1 MLLDNSL
8 YNINLKN
15 RKIYNG
21 IKKIIIGTSKNLL
34 IVSSLT
40 SLESIIIN
48 NNEKSIL
55 FSWIYLVTIAL
66 KIYTVFSAYKDI
78 LFGIGEII
86 GFRLKK
92 ENTSIIKIKNI
103 WNKGKFLI
111 FGITLIIFLFMSKN
125 SMQILRGLIGLD
137 NIPVSNEV
145 SIYYLKSYA
154 ITLIIAILILLRL
167 VSRTFSKITWKI
179 LKIIEPVLICIIL
192 LVSIAYGINNSKFIQ
207 KTTYIKEVSNA
218 IFNTVELKV
227 FNKNDINGY
236 FIKDNGIYEIE
247 YPLKE
252 ASITK
257 ATEKINEV
265 YDKYLKNM
273 NVYYTIIPD
282 KNYYLQD
289 NNYLTIDYNK
299 MENIITSNLQN
310 MKYINLF
317 DTLNLN
323 DYYLTD
329 SHWKQENLEK
339 VVRKIATKMGFIDK
353 LKSNYSKNTL
363 GDFYGAYYND
373 LPNSNRPDEL
383 VYLTNDVIEQSKTYN
398 VENGETREVYDL
410 IKISE
415 SGNKYDL
422 FLSGAT
428 PLITIENPNAN
439 TNKEL
444 IIFRDS
450 FSSSLAPLF
459 IGAYSKITLIDIRY
473 LSSEYL
479 EKYIEFKDQDVL
491 FAYSTLLWNQG
502 NILR

>member
-1 MLLDNSL
+1 
-8 YNINLKN
+8 
-15 RKIYNG
+15 
-21 IKKIIIGTSKNLL
+21 
-34 IVSSLT
+34 
-40 SLESIIIN
+40 
-48 NNEKSIL
+48 
-55 FSWIYLVTIAL
+55 
-66 KIYTVFSAYKDI
+66 
-78 LFGIGEII
+78 
-86 GFRLKK
+86 
-92 ENTSIIKIKNI
+92 
-103 WNKGKFLI
+103 
-111 FGITLIIFLFMSKN
+111 
-125 SMQILRGLIGLD
+125 MQ
-137 NIPVSNEV
+137 N
-145 SIYYLKSYA
+145 
-154 ITLIIAILILLRL
+154 
-167 VSRTFSKITWKI
+167 
-179 LKIIEPVLICIIL
+179 
-192 LVSIAYGINNSKFIQ
+192 
-207 KTTYIKEVSNA
+207 
-218 IFNTVELKV
+218 
-227 FNKNDINGY
+227 
-236 FIKDNGIYEIE
+236 
-247 YPLKE
+247 
-252 ASITK
+252 
-257 ATEKINEV
+257 
-265 YDKYLKNM
+265 
-273 NVYYTIIPD
+273 
-282 KNYYLQD
+282 
-289 NNYLTIDYNK
+289 YNK
-299 MENIITSNLQN
+299 MENILTSNLQN

-398 VENGETREVYDL
+398 VENGETRKVYDL

-415 SGNKYDL
+415 SDNKYDL

-428 PLITIENPNAN
+428 PLITIENPKAN

-459 IGAYSKITLIDIRY
+459 IEAYSKITLVDIRY